1 MVNKNCT
8 TIISPAWFCKAL
20 RMWNTISILS
30 IPLHLWGLFSK
41 MLLQRRIYIIKIYH
55 SLWAHHHHTPLRRS
69 DDVFSKKFWLS
80 WNVQSENWCGE
91 MHICENVIERLFACL
106 TYIVFPATHYYMVE
120 TWICCYCTETTS
132 MCLSG
137 TPVWLAAPRL
147 HIWRTSYHLLF
158 AMPSKKPSSLIHA
171 NFCPNTII
179 TPSLHCVTPIHA

>member
-1 MVNKNCT
+1 MTEKENEMKRYQKIREAWT
-8 TIISPAWFCKAL
+8 SSEIGKIIKPDSGPAWK
-20 RMWNTISILS
+20 RN
-30 IPLHLWGLFSK
+30 GLDTGVK
-41 MLLQRRIYIIKIYH
+41 R
-55 SLWAHHHHTPLRRS
+55 SLFVDTLGEES

-80 WNVQSENWCGE
+80 WNVQSEKWCGE

-137 TPVWLAAPRL
+137 TPVWLAAPCL
-147 HIWRTSYHLLF
+147 HTWRTSYHLLF
-158 AMPSKKPSSLIHA
+158 ATPSKKPSSLIHA